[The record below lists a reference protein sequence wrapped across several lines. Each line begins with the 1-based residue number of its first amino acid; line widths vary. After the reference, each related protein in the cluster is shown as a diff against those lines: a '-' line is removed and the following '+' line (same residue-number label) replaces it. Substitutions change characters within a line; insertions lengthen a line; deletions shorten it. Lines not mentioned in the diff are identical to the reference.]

1 MARCYWIGW
10 MALLLAVSVQCGW
23 AQDDP
28 DETPWGAYRDTIDA
42 FKPPPYRLRPFVLP
56 GSERLFLNGT
66 RLDSTMYRID
76 YRHGRVWLPDR
87 RLRTN
92 AQLVAVYRTYPFRFA
107 PVYRRRQLAD
117 STREATAAPRTVV
130 EATDSARSP
139 VSNGPPSGI
148 QLERSG
154 SISRGVIAG
163 SNRDVNIESGLRMQ
177 LAGAI
182 AEDVTVQA
190 VLTDANT
197 PIQPEGTTQRL
208 DNFDRVFMQ
217 IDAPPGTARLGDIQV
232 DYGGSTFAPFS
243 RKLQGASVA
252 SSSFGASV
260 PGLTDGRVRAV
271 GATTRGRY
279 RSQDITPIDGV
290 QGPYRLEGGDGERFI
305 VVIAGSERVFLD
317 GERLARGETNDY
329 VIDYAQAEITF
340 TSNRLITADQ
350 RITVEFE
357 YTTSGFNR
365 TLVGADTELGFGGRV
380 GGAPRVELGATFLRE
395 ADDRTFSDAF
405 DLSPQDSLLLEQA
418 GDAGVTRSGAEP
430 VTFDPEAPY
439 VQYRRAA
446 QPAPDGGTDT
456 LFVALDAAPADTTTV
471 YRVRFSRV
479 GSNAGSYERVGRSV
493 NGIVYEYRGPGE
505 GDYAPVRRLPQPIQ
519 QRVMDLRGR
528 LRPLPGVELTGEW
541 AQSLNDQNRF
551 SSLDAADDPGQAY
564 EAALRLDTVP
574 LEGATWSLGTL
585 SGSLRR
591 RVTGRHFT
599 AFNRTRPVEFG
610 RRWNLAARGFDLSA
624 AASRGD
630 ETIDEATV
638 SWAFSPSSHL
648 AGGVGRIALGQ
659 AFDAQREEAEVRV
672 DEAGW
677 PALQYDAERIMSTD
691 TRDGIDGTWWRQ
703 RGTLRQSL
711 AAWTPRVG
719 LEHEVRRQRV
729 SGTDSLAG
737 ASFSF
742 VEVRPGLAYQA
753 GALTAGAE
761 VAYRMARE
769 GSGGQLRDAS
779 RAWTVQSD
787 LTYRPNASYNTQA
800 RLGYRARRFTDYFR
814 VEEQRQ
820 DRESIILQWK
830 GTARPFD
837 RAVEVEGFYDALT
850 ERTPTQQ
857 EIYVRTG
864 PELGQYVWTDANDDG
879 IIQLD
884 EFVPETTPNEGTYVQ
899 RFVPSDSLTPVVNL
913 QARLRLRT
921 DPGRHWRNA
930 STWWKQALAVAT
942 TETTLEVREKNR
954 SSDLGALY
962 RLNQSV
968 FRQEGLT
975 LDGQVRIG
983 QDVFLFRRTARYGLD
998 VSFDQLR
1005 GLSERAAGLRTRFR
1019 STWTATGRVQLG
1031 PAWSS
1036 ELTGAHRIDRSTS
1049 RTFASRSYDIE
1060 SVELQPTVTYRP
1072 GRSVRVTSDPSWA
1085 WKRDGVGP
1093 RTARLLKVP
1102 VEVRWGRASR
1112 FELTGRVEVANIQLD
1127 GAATG
1132 LARFELTDGRGAGAS
1147 YLWRLSGQYRFSNRL
1162 RATFSY
1168 DGRAPA
1174 DAPTVN
1180 SVRMQMSASF

>member
-1 MARCYWIGW
+1 MARYCWIGW
-10 MALLLAVSVQCGW
+10 IALLLVVSVERGW
-23 AQDDP
+23 AQAP
-28 DETPWGAYRDTIDA
+28 SEPTWGAYRDTIDA

-66 RLDSTMYRID
+66 RLDTTMYRID

-87 RLRTN
+87 RLRTD
-92 AQLVAVYRTYPFRFA
+92 AQLVAIYRTYPFRFA
-107 PVYRRRQLAD
+107 SVYRQRHFMD
-117 STREATAAPRTVV
+117 STVVSPNGPRVLETP
-130 EATDSARSP
+130 DSARNADSA
-139 VSNGPPSGI
+139 GPLAGF

-182 AEDVTVQA
+182 AEEVTVQA

-208 DNFDRVFMQ
+208 NNFDRVFMQ

-232 DYGGSTFAPFS
+232 DYDGSTFAPFS

-252 SSSFGASV
+252 SSSFGRSV
-260 PGLTDGRVRAV
+260 PGLSQGRVRAV
-271 GATTRGRY
+271 GATTRGRF
-279 RSQDITPIDGV
+279 RSQDLTPIDGV
-290 QGPYRLEGGDGERFI
+290 QGPYRLEGADGERFI

-317 GERLARGETNDY
+317 GERLTRGETNDY

-340 TSNRLITADQ
+340 TANRLITADR

-365 TLVGADTELGFGGRV
+365 TFVGADTQLGFGGRV
-380 GGAPRVELGATFLRE
+380 GGAPRIELGATFLRE

-405 DLSPQDSLLLEQA
+405 DLSPEDSLLLEQA
-418 GDAGVTRSGAEP
+418 GDAGVARSGAEP
-430 VTFDPEAPY
+430 VSFDPEAPY
-439 VQYRRAA
+439 VQYRRELR
-446 QPAPDGGTDT
+446 PTPDGTIDT
-456 LFVALDAAPADTTTV
+456 VFVALDAAPADTTTV

-479 GSNAGSYERVGRSV
+479 GTGAGRYERVGRSV
-493 NGIVYEYRGPGE
+493 NGIVYEYRGPGQ

-519 QRVMDLRGR
+519 QRIMDLRGR
-528 LRPLPGVELTGEW
+528 VRPLPHVEFSGEW
-541 AQSLNDQNRF
+541 AQSLNDENRF
-551 SSLDAADDPGQAY
+551 SSLDAADDQGQAY
-564 EAALRLDTVP
+564 EAALRLDAVP
-574 LEGATWSLGTL
+574 LEGARWSLGTL
-585 SGSLRR
+585 TGALRR
-591 RVTGRHFT
+591 RVTGEHFT

-610 RRWNLAARGFDLSA
+610 RRWNLAARGFDASA
-624 AASRGD
+624 APSRGD
-630 ETIDEATV
+630 ETIDEA
-638 SWAFSPSSHL
+638 SLHWAFAPSSYL
-648 AGGVGRIALGQ
+648 AGGVGRIARGR
-659 AFDAQREEAEVRV
+659 AFDAQREEVAVRV
-672 DEAGW
+672 GEAGW
-677 PALQYDAERIMSTD
+677 PTLRYDAERITSTD
-691 TRDGIDGTWWRQ
+691 ARNGIDGTWWRQ

-711 AAWTPRVG
+711 AAWTPRIGV
-719 LEHEVRRQRV
+719 EHEVRRQRV
-729 SGTDSLAG
+729 SGTDSLAR
-737 ASFSF
+737 ASFAF
-742 VEVRPGLAYQA
+742 VEVRPGVEYQA

-761 VAYRMARE
+761 VEYRTARNE
-769 GSGGQLRDAS
+769 GGGRLREAS

-787 LTYRPNASYNTQA
+787 LTYRPNSSYNTQA
-800 RLGYRARRFTDYFR
+800 RLGVRARRFTNYFR
-814 VEEQRQ
+814 LKEQQQ

-837 RAVEVEGFYDALT
+837 RAVEVEAFYDALT

-962 RLNQSV
+962 RLNQDV
-968 FRQEGLT
+968 FREEGRT
-975 LDGQVRIG
+975 LDGQMRIG
-983 QDVFLFRRTARYGLD
+983 QDVFLFRRAAAFGLD

-1019 STWTATGRVQLG
+1019 SAWTATGRVRFG
-1031 PAWSS
+1031 PSWSS

-1049 RTFASRSYDIE
+1049 RAFASRSFDIE
-1060 SVELQPTVTYRP
+1060 SVELRPTVTYRP
-1072 GRSVRVTSDPSWA
+1072 GRSVRVTSAPSWA
-1085 WKRDGVGP
+1085 RKRDAIGP
-1093 RTARLLKVP
+1093 RTAHVLKVP
-1102 VEVRWGRASR
+1102 IEVRWGRASR
-1112 FELTGRVEVANIQLD
+1112 FELTGRLEVADIRLD

-1132 LARFELTDGRGAGAS
+1132 LARFELTDGRGAGTS
-1147 YLWRLSGQYRFSNRL
+1147 YLWRLGGQYRFSDRL

-1174 DAPTVN
+1174 DAPTIN